1 MNGLTPEAITLL
13 RQVCEDAADLLS
25 CNCSYTSGTAPED
38 RCDGTCTH
46 SMALR
51 GMAAID
57 ALPPAQPDSTIQC
70 GMGRYTRGHFRRC
83 NRPAHHTGPHR
94 YGERKVV

>member
-13 RQVCEDAADLLS
+13 RQVCEDAA
-25 CNCSYTSGTAPED
+25 G
-38 RCDGTCTH
+38 DGTCTH

>member
-1 MNGLTPEAITLL
+1 
-13 RQVCEDAADLLS
+13 
-25 CNCSYTSGTAPED
+25 
-38 RCDGTCTH
+38 
-46 SMALR
+46 MALR